1 MRIRGYHR
9 YIINKERLLKVIDT
23 YIERMVKDSLRYMNW
38 AIKRFY
44 KKLDN
49 REGL

>member
-1 MRIRGYHR
+1 
-9 YIINKERLLKVIDT
+9 
-23 YIERMVKDSLRYMNW
+23 RMVKDSLRYMNW

>member
-1 MRIRGYHR
+1 
-9 YIINKERLLKVIDT
+9 
-23 YIERMVKDSLRYMNW
+23 RMVKDSLRYMNW

-49 REGL
+49 REVL